1 MAIKTRVLALTI
13 LLAFVAGPAIVSVQA
28 HTASSFTVL
37 IQEDGFSQDNPLII
51 QNDSVIWYN
60 VDNQSSLTHRIVY
73 DYDGDGSYNGTFDWD
88 SGELSYECERDE
100 NNTKLD
106 ENCTINFIVTM
117 DMNWTVGNYTYQ
129 DIRSDGSVVN
139 ATIQLMADNGTHV
152 EANVPSIG
160 SEFGVVNDDRD
171 TTTSTESEDDGLTP
185 EKMLLYVGLFTG
197 ISSGL
202 LLGILI
208 ARKSGDGEPLDV
220 SQEAKSEKVVNITIQ
235 DSVIMGDLSVKE
247 AE

>member
-1 MAIKTRVLALTI
+1 MAIKKRVFALAI
-13 LLAFVAGPAIVSVQA
+13 LLAFVASPAIVSVQA

-37 IQEDGFSQDNPLII
+37 VQEDGFSQSNPQII

-60 VDNQSSLTHRIVY
+60 VDNQSNLTHRIVY
-73 DYDGDGSYNGTFDWD
+73 DYDGDGLYNGTFDWD
-88 SGELSYECERDE
+88 SGELSYDCERDE

-139 ATIQLMADNGTHV
+139 GTIQLLADNGTHV
-152 EANVPSIG
+152 EANVPAIG
-160 SEFGVVNDDRD
+160 SEFGVINDDRD
-171 TTTSTESEDDGLTP
+171 TTTNTESEDKGLTP

-202 LLGILI
+202 LLAILI
-208 ARKSGDGEPLDV
+208 ARKSGQSEPLDA
-220 SQEAKSEKVVNITIQ
+220 SEEAKSE
-235 DSVIMGDLSVKE
+235 

>member
-1 MAIKTRVLALTI
+1 MIMAIKSRVLALTI
-13 LLAFVAGPAIVSVQA
+13 LLALIASPAIVSVQA

-37 IQEDGFSQDNPLII
+37 IQENGFSQDSPQII

-60 VDNQSSLTHRIVY
+60 VDNQSNLTHRIVY
-73 DYDGDGSYNGTFDWD
+73 DYDGDGFYNGTFDWD

-106 ENCTINFIVTM
+106 ENCTINFMVTL
-117 DMNWTVGNYTYQ
+117 DMNWTIGNYTYQ

-139 ATIQLMADNGTHV
+139 ATIQLMADNSTHV
-152 EANVPSIG
+152 EANVPAIG
-160 SEFGVVNDDRD
+160 SEFGVINDDND
-171 TTTSTESEDDGLTP
+171 TTTSTEHENEGLTP

-208 ARKSGDGEPLDV
+208 ARRSGEEEPLDA
-220 SQEAKSEKVVNITIQ
+220 SEEIKSE
-235 DSVIMGDLSVKE
+235 SE
-247 AE
+247 

>member
-1 MAIKTRVLALTI
+1 M
-13 LLAFVAGPAIVSVQA
+13 
-28 HTASSFTVL
+28 
-37 IQEDGFSQDNPLII
+37 
-51 QNDSVIWYN
+51 
-60 VDNQSSLTHRIVY
+60 THRIVY
-73 DYDGDGSYNGTFDWD
+73 DYDGDGLYNGTFDWD
-88 SGELSYECERDE
+88 SGELSYDCERDE

-129 DIRSDGSVVN
+129 DIRSDGSMVN

-160 SEFGVVNDDRD
+160 SEFGVINDDRD
-171 TTTSTESEDDGLTP
+171 TTTSTESEDDELTP

-208 ARKSGDGEPLDV
+208 ARKSGDGEPLDA
-220 SQEAKSEKVVNITIQ
+220 SQEAKSKGE
-235 DSVIMGDLSVKE
+235 
-247 AE
+247 

>member
-1 MAIKTRVLALTI
+1 MIMAIKSRVLALTI
-13 LLAFVAGPAIVSVQA
+13 LLALIASPVIVSIQA

-37 IQEDGFSQDNPLII
+37 IQENGFSQDNPQII

-60 VDNQSSLTHRIVY
+60 VDNQSNLTHRIVY
-73 DYDGDGSYNGTFDWD
+73 DYDGDGFYNGAFDWD
-88 SGELSYECERDE
+88 SGELSYDCERDE

-106 ENCTINFIVTM
+106 ENCTINFMVTL
-117 DMNWTVGNYTYQ
+117 DMNWTIGNYTYQ

-139 ATIQLMADNGTHV
+139 ATIQLMADNSTHV
-152 EANVPSIG
+152 EANVPAIG
-160 SEFGVVNDDRD
+160 SEFGVINDDND
-171 TTTSTESEDDGLTP
+171 TTTSTEHENEGLTP

-208 ARKSGDGEPLDV
+208 ARRSGEEEPLDA
-220 SQEAKSEKVVNITIQ
+220 SEEIKSE
-235 DSVIMGDLSVKE
+235 SE
-247 AE
+247 

>member
-1 MAIKTRVLALTI
+1 MIMAIKSRVLALTI
-13 LLAFVAGPAIVSVQA
+13 LLALIASPAIVSVQA

-37 IQEDGFSQDNPLII
+37 IQENGFSQDSPQII

-60 VDNQSSLTHRIVY
+60 VDNQSNLTHRIVY
-73 DYDGDGSYNGTFDWD
+73 DYDGDGFYNGTFDWD
-88 SGELSYECERDE
+88 SGELSYDCERDE

-106 ENCTINFIVTM
+106 ENCTINFMVTL

-139 ATIQLMADNGTHV
+139 ATIQLMADNSTHV
-152 EANVPSIG
+152 EANVPAIG
-160 SEFGVVNDDRD
+160 SEFGVINDDND
-171 TTTSTESEDDGLTP
+171 TTTSTEHENEGLTP

-208 ARKSGDGEPLDV
+208 ARRSGEEEPLDA
-220 SQEAKSEKVVNITIQ
+220 SEEIKSE
-235 DSVIMGDLSVKE
+235 SE
-247 AE
+247 